1 MAKKIKND
9 VPPDGQ
15 STQKKTVRNSDGV
28 KTGANKRTTAPDGER
43 NAKQKVYSKPFTI
56 RARTQAGGVKSAGKT
71 FAKVGKVVAE
81 YDPKESGGIK
91 FKTKQKGGDYKDN
104 VTARTAIGR
113 FVRGIE
119 GRIAARQVK
128 KAYPAASVEYETYKK
143 RDTAK
148 AGVPRGAIVSDVTTT
163 NKAGTKGTSIV
174 EGKNKK
180 GETQKSKVK
189 VRTHIPFDDPSMSN
203 KKKRPAPRI

>member
-56 RARTQAGGVKSAGKT
+56 RARTQYGGVESAGKT

-81 YDPKESGGIK
+81 YDPKKSGGIK
-91 FKTKQKGGDYKDN
+91 YHTKQKGGDYKEG
-104 VTARTAIGR
+104 VSARTKIGR
-113 FVRGIE
+113 VIRNIE
-119 GRIAARQVK
+119 GRIATRQVAR
-128 KAYPAASVEYETYKK
+128 KASAAPVEYETYK
-143 RDTAK
+143 RNEENK
-148 AGVPRGAIVSDVTTT
+148 AGVEHRHKVDTDVTA
-163 NKAGTKGTSIV
+163 KSRGGKGTTII
-174 EGKNKK
+174 EKKNAK
-180 GETQKSKVK
+180 GEIEKHKVK
-189 VRTHIPFDDPSMSN
+189 VRAAVPVYNIKEAKS
-203 KKKRPAPRI
+203 KRKIQS